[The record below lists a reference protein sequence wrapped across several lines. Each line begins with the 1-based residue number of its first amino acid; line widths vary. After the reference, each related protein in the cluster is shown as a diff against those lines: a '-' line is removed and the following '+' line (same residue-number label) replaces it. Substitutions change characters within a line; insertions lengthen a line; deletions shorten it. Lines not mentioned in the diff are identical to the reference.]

1 MTCCTHRLHS
11 KRKRQFSISPFT
23 TDVNA
28 TLRRS
33 QLLSETATSDEISFC
48 VNIFHNHS
56 GPTRSIPMRRDVG
69 GVSYM
74 MTNQPSCHKN
84 THSINCVLSFHH
96 PLDLQVAYYRAW
108 GGKLAIPQC
117 QIHQSFDDFDNCHI
131 EIIVT
136 WRIFFFWHLIFLIT
150 TIYFP
155 KIVCTF
161 YYYYIHI
168 VTIFNMYFYFLL
180 HTQPM
185 VYTIYFNYRCS
196 LGIKIC
202 FRRRHI
208 SNACTSYREITDKYF
223 IFINH

>member
-1 MTCCTHRLHS
+1 M
-11 KRKRQFSISPFT
+11 Q
-23 TDVNA
+23 
-28 TLRRS
+28 
-33 QLLSETATSDEISFC
+33 LSEEVTYSPKPLLPMKFLSVWTFFITILVQQDQFQCEEMLEEFYTWWQISC
-48 VNIFHNHS
+48 
-56 GPTRSIPMRRDVG
+56 
-69 GVSYM
+69 Y
-74 MTNQPSCHKN
+74 KN

-96 PLDLQVAYYRAW
+96 PLDLQVAYHLAW

-208 SNACTSYREITDKYF
+208 SNACTSYRDITDKYF